1 MTTFGK
7 PLGKL
12 KVIVMVFLNY
22 RHQKMVSGS
31 AELLS
36 ASEK

>member
-12 KVIVMVFLNY
+12 KVIVMVFLHTAVRKWY
-22 RHQKMVSGS
+22 PDVT
-31 AELLS
+31 ELS
-36 ASEK
+36 AIEK